1 VNKSQQIAT
10 ITLAAAKKMATAVEA
25 KAIEINVPVV
35 FSVVDHGGN
44 TLLMQR
50 MDEAFVTSC
59 DISLNKAWTACCLRQ
74 GTHEITDAVQPGASL
89 YGLQLTNQQRIVI
102 FGGGLPVVFDGQLIG
117 AVGVSGRYIMSYRMF
132 DYLVPNVNFFGPN
145 AISVVGERCKLLG
158 GKKALLVTD
167 KGLRAIK
174 DGAVD
179 KTLAHLRE
187 AGIEVVVFDGVEP
200 NPKDTNVRDG
210 LEVFRK
216 EQCDI
221 IVTVGGGSPHD
232 CGKGIGIAA
241 THEGDLYS
249 YAGIET
255 LTNPLPPIVAVN
267 TTAGTAS
274 EVTRHCVLTN
284 TKTKVKFVIVSWRN
298 LPSVSIND
306 PLLMLGKP
314 APLTAATGMDALTH
328 AVEAYISK
336 DANPVTDAAAIQA
349 IRLIA
354 RNLRQA
360 VALGSNLKARENMAY
375 ASLLAGMAFNN
386 ANLGYVHA
394 MAHQL
399 GGLYDMPHGVANA
412 VLLPHVA
419 RYNLIANPEKFADIA
434 EFMGENTDGLS
445 TMDAAE
451 LAIHAIARHMAEM
464 ALKDGNAFSNPRK
477 GNEKEIAEIFRQAF

>member
-1 VNKSQQIAT
+1 
-10 ITLAAAKKMATAVEA
+10 
-25 KAIEINVPVV
+25 
-35 FSVVDHGGN
+35 
-44 TLLMQR
+44 
-50 MDEAFVTSC
+50 
-59 DISLNKAWTACCLRQ
+59 
-74 GTHEITDAVQPGASL
+74 
-89 YGLQLTNQQRIVI
+89 
-102 FGGGLPVVFDGQLIG
+102 
-117 AVGVSGRYIMSYRMF
+117 MSYRMF
-132 DYLVPNVNFFGPN
+132 DYLVPNVNFFGPG

-167 KGLRAIK
+167 KGLRALK

-179 KTLAHLRE
+179 KTIGYLKE
-187 AGIEVVVFDGVEP
+187 AGIDVVVFDGTEP
-200 NPKDTNVRDG
+200 NPKDTNVLEG
-210 LEVFRK
+210 LAMFRK
-216 EQCDI
+216 EQCDMI
-221 IVTVGGGSPHD
+221 ITVGGGSPHD

-241 THEGDLYS
+241 THEGDLYN

-255 LTNPLPPIVAVN
+255 LTNPLPPIIAVN

-306 PLLMLGKP
+306 PLLMIGKP
-314 APLTAATGMDALTH
+314 AGLTAATGMDALTH

-336 DANPVTDAAAIQA
+336 DANPVTDASAIQA
-349 IRLIA
+349 IRLIS

-360 VALGSNLKARENMAY
+360 VALGTNLKARENMAY

-412 VLLPHVA
+412 VLLPHVL

-434 EFMGENTDGLS
+434 EFMGENVVGLS
-445 TMDAAE
+445 VMDAAE
-451 LAIHAIARHMAEM
+451 RAITAIARLSADIGIPQHLGELGVKESDFPYMAEM

-477 GNEKEIAEIFRQAF
+477 GNEKEIIEIFRQAF

>member
-1 VNKSQQIAT
+1 MS
-10 ITLAAAKKMATAVEA
+10 E
-25 KAIEINVPVV
+25 
-35 FSVVDHGGN
+35 
-44 TLLMQR
+44 R
-50 MDEAFVTSC
+50 MYDF
-59 DISLNKAWTACCLRQ
+59 
-74 GTHEITDAVQPGASL
+74 
-89 YGLQLTNQQRIVI
+89 
-102 FGGGLPVVFDGQLIG
+102 
-117 AVGVSGRYIMSYRMF
+117 
-132 DYLVPNVNFFGPN
+132 LVPNVNFFGPG
-145 AISVVGERCKLLG
+145 AVSVVGERCKLLN

-179 KTLAHLRE
+179 QTVKHLRE
-187 AGIEVVVFDGVEP
+187 AGIEVVIFDGVEP

-210 LEVFRK
+210 LAVFQK
-216 EQCDI
+216 AGCDMI
-221 IVTVGGGSPHD
+221 ITVGGGSPHD

-241 THEGDLYS
+241 THPGDLYS

-255 LTNPLPPIVAVN
+255 LTHALPPIIAVN

-306 PLLMLGKP
+306 PLLMVGKP
-314 APLTAATGMDALTH
+314 AGLTAATGMDALTH

-336 DANPVTDAAAIQA
+336 DANPVTDASAIQA
-349 IRLIA
+349 IKLIA
-354 RNLRQA
+354 SNLRQA
-360 VALGSNLKARENMAY
+360 VALGTNLKARENMAC

-399 GGLYDMPHGVANA
+399 GGLYDMAHGVANA
-412 VLLPHVA
+412 VLLPHVC

-434 EFMGENTDGLS
+434 TFMGENVSGLS

-451 LAIHAIARHMAEM
+451 LAINAIARLSNDVGIPQHLRDLGVKEADFPYMAEM

-477 GNEKEIAEIFRQAF
+477 GNEKEIVEIFRQAF